1 MKLIT
6 VSALV
11 ERFKLGGSLA
21 RFALRHLKEK
31 GVIREVSVSHTQK
44 IYTRA
49 TNVDEE

>member
-11 ERFKLGGSLA
+11 ERFKLGGALS

-31 GVIREVSVSHTQK
+31 GVIREVMVSSTQK
-44 IYTRA
+44 VYTRA
-49 TNVDEE
+49 TNVDDE